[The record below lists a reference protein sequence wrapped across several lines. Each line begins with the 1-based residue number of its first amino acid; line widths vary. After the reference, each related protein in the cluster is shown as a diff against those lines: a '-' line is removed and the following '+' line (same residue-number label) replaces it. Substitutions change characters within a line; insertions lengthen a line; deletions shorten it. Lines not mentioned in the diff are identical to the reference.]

1 MFTDLSI
8 TNIYSRNILRLED
21 AVGLGYAIS
30 TEKELKD
37 IAEIAR
43 ESGVILDPVYSGK
56 AALQMVKDIAKYDKK
71 KVLFIHTGGM
81 LGLYDKD
88 DQLQLITSSN
98 HLYEQPNPY

>member
-8 TNIYSRNILRLED
+8 TNIYARNILRLED

-71 KVLFIHTGGM
+71 SFI
-81 LGLYDKD
+81 YSYWWYVRF
-88 DQLQLITSSN
+88 I
-98 HLYEQPNPY
+98 